1 MGTAWSGLVSARVIE
16 GLIDRYV
23 DPEIVAMSDG
33 ERLRRALTELGTTW
47 IKFGQMLSLRPD
59 VVGDDV
65 AGELAKL
72 QAAVPPDPTGV
83 AQLLVGSAS
92 SAVRCRISTARSTRI
107 RWRQG
112 RSREVHR
119 ATLHDGTAVV
129 VKVLHDGVEH
139 RVLADLEL
147 MEGIAAY
154 LEHEDPVLAQLRPT
168 VIVGEF
174 SQMLH
179 DAIDLSK
186 ELQNLQ
192 RFALNFVDEP
202 DIVIPKPYPEL
213 SRQRVLT
220 MSLISGAPFT
230 DRAAVEATGW
240 DVEALVRRAA
250 DVYLEMIFRDSLYHA
265 DPQPGNLLLPDGSH
279 IAILD
284 FGDVGRISS
293 MRKRQLED
301 LVIAAGTHD
310 LDGLIDVIVEI
321 TTPPPT
327 VDMNRLRSQI
337 DAWLN
342 RYLLIGVGHLDMAGI
357 ISTGMQLLH
366 DNGLVLP
373 ADLSLLFRVM
383 LQLQGIGRELD
394 TEVRV
399 TELIEPYM
407 KKLLAERFD
416 PRRIARHAGRTFRA
430 WDRLVASLPGD
441 IDDIVEQIRTGKLGV
456 DFRIHDSDGAV
467 DQLVDGLVAAASVLA
482 SAQLISTSHRAD
494 VRVDLGARR
503 GRRRR
508 RHAHLA
514 TAHPSPTRAQD
525 MGQPCP
531 RAGRPAPATRPVLT
545 LVRSNWS
552 PKSGGGVL
560 LVLLGVL
567 LVVNP
572 GPGAIGI
579 VWAIGWLVFLFG
591 TVELW
596 LAWAVRRETS
606 AGQIRISTSHA
617 GHAVKRD
624 DAHRSRDPHAATP
637 PPSATRAGGAGA
649 RRSTVVAAARPSWY
663 GDHDN
668 FSEGPS

>member
-1 MGTAWSGLVSARVIE
+1 
-16 GLIDRYV
+16 
-23 DPEIVAMSDG
+23 MSDG

-47 IKFGQMLSLRPD
+47 LKFGQMLSLRPD
-59 VVGDDV
+59 VVGEDV

-83 AQLLVGSAS
+83 AQLLVERELDGSVSDLYRAFDPDPMAS
-92 SAVRCRISTARSTRI
+92 GSVA
-107 RWRQG
+107 Q
-112 RSREVHR
+112 VHR

-139 RVLADLEL
+139 RVLEDLEL
-147 MEGIAAY
+147 MEGIAGY
-154 LEHEDPVLAQLRPT
+154 LEHEDPGLAQLRPT
-168 VIVGEF
+168 VIVSEF

-202 DIVIPKPYPEL
+202 DIIIPKPYPEL
-213 SRQRVLT
+213 SRRRVLT

-301 LVIAAGTHD
+301 MVIAAGTHD

-321 TTPPPT
+321 TTPSPT

-357 ISTGMQLLH
+357 INTGMQLLH

-383 LQLQGIGRELD
+383 LELQGIGRELN

-399 TELIEPYM
+399 TELLEPYM

-430 WDRLVASLPGD
+430 WDRLAASLPGD
-441 IDDIVEQIRTGKLGV
+441 IDDIVEQIRTGKVGV

-482 SAQLISTSHRAD
+482 SAQLISRRTGPTFGSISVPGVVAAGVGILTWQRLIRRRHEHKTWVSRA
-494 VRVDLGARR
+494 REMADL
-503 GRRRR
+503 RRRR
-508 RHAHLA
+508 
-514 TAHPSPTRAQD
+514 AQ
-525 MGQPCP
+525 
-531 RAGRPAPATRPVLT
+531 
-545 LVRSNWS
+545 S
-552 PKSGGGVL
+552 
-560 LVLLGVL
+560 
-567 LVVNP
+567 
-572 GPGAIGI
+572 
-579 VWAIGWLVFLFG
+579 
-591 TVELW
+591 
-596 LAWAVRRETS
+596 
-606 AGQIRISTSHA
+606 
-617 GHAVKRD
+617 
-624 DAHRSRDPHAATP
+624 
-637 PPSATRAGGAGA
+637 
-649 RRSTVVAAARPSWY
+649 
-663 GDHDN
+663 
-668 FSEGPS
+668 

>member
-1 MGTAWSGLVSARVIE
+1 MPGLPAALVRHHERLDEIGEVFTKYGFAAWVQRGSGLASARVME

-83 AQLLVGSAS
+83 AQLLVERELGGSVSDLYRAFDPDPMAS
-92 SAVRCRISTARSTRI
+92 GSVA
-107 RWRQG
+107 Q
-112 RSREVHR
+112 VHR

-139 RVLADLEL
+139 RVLEDLEL

-154 LEHEDPVLAQLRPT
+154 LEHEDPGLAQLRPT

-202 DIVIPKPYPEL
+202 DIVIPTPYPEL
-213 SRQRVLT
+213 SRRRVLT

-279 IAILD
+279 IAIPRLRRCRARLFD
-284 FGDVGRISS
+284 AQAPARRLGDCR
-293 MRKRQLED
+293 
-301 LVIAAGTHD
+301 GTHD
-310 LDGLIDVIVEI
+310 LDGLIDVIVEV
-321 TTPPPT
+321 TTPSPT

-357 ISTGMQLLH
+357 INTGMQLLH

-383 LQLQGIGRELD
+383 LRAPGNRSG
-394 TEVRV
+394 
-399 TELIEPYM
+399 
-407 KKLLAERFD
+407 
-416 PRRIARHAGRTFRA
+416 AGHR
-430 WDRLVASLPGD
+430 SPGY
-441 IDDIVEQIRTGKLGV
+441 GV
-456 DFRIHDSDGAV
+456 DRALHEEVVGRAV
-467 DQLVDGLVAAASVLA
+467 RPAAHRPPCGTNVSSVGPSGRLPCPATSTTSSSRSALA
-482 SAQLISTSHRAD
+482 KSASTS
-494 VRVDLGARR
+494 GSTIP
-503 GRRRR
+503 
-508 RHAHLA
+508 
-514 TAHPSPTRAQD
+514 TAPWISSSTASSPLP
-525 MGQPCP
+525 PCSC
-531 RAGRPAPATRPVLT
+531 
-545 LVRSNWS
+545 LVHS
-552 PKSGGGVL
+552 
-560 LVLLGVL
+560 
-567 LVVNP
+567 
-572 GPGAIGI
+572 
-579 VWAIGWLVFLFG
+579 
-591 TVELW
+591 
-596 LAWAVRRETS
+596 
-606 AGQIRISTSHA
+606 
-617 GHAVKRD
+617 
-624 DAHRSRDPHAATP
+624 
-637 PPSATRAGGAGA
+637 
-649 RRSTVVAAARPSWY
+649 
-663 GDHDN
+663 
-668 FSEGPS
+668 